1 MATYTTYDQVGKAED
16 VSDII
21 SNISPTKTPFSS
33 GLKSEKISARTF
45 DWQEDALRAV
55 QVNSQL
61 EGFTASDATLTATT
75 LRSNVAQIL
84 EKTIKVSATADAI
97 KTYGRARETAYQLS
111 KAGEELNRDLEHAMV
126 GLAQASVTGNST
138 TARKM
143 ASALNQIDAA
153 TTVITDS
160 NTGSSG
166 NQAGPLTEAN
176 VLELHQKL
184 YNEGADPSIL
194 MVKPADARI
203 IAGFTGVQN
212 ARSRVINDGSK
223 TLVNA
228 VEIYISPFG
237 ELKVVLNRF
246 LKTDHALMYDPSMWR
261 KAVLRPWS
269 RTMLAK
275 DGDNEKHLIVGEY
288 SLKHMNQKGS
298 GKISN
303 LT

>member
-33 GLKSEKISARTF
+33 GIRSEKISARTF
-45 DWQEDALRAV
+45 DWQEDSLRAV
-55 QVNSQL
+55 QVNSQV
-61 EGFTASDATLTATT
+61 EGFTASDATLSPTT

-126 GLAQASVTGNST
+126 GLAQAAVTGNST

-153 TTVITDS
+153 TTVTTDS
-160 NTGSSG
+160 NTSTTG

-194 MVKPADARI
+194 MIKPADSRI

-212 ARSRVINDGSK
+212 ARTRVINDGSK

-237 ELKVVLNRF
+237 ELKCVLNRF
-246 LKTDHALMYDPSMWR
+246 LKTDHALMYDPSNWR

-275 DGDNEKHLIVGEY
+275 TGDNELHMLVGEY
-288 SLKHMNQKGS
+288 SLKHVNFKSS

>member
-45 DWQEDALRAV
+45 DWQEDSLRAV
-55 QVNSQL
+55 QVNSQT

-75 LRSNVAQIL
+75 LRSSVAQIL

-153 TTVITDS
+153 ATVITDS
-160 NTGSSG
+160 NTGTTG

-184 YNEGADPSIL
+184 YNEGSDPSIL
-194 MVKPADARI
+194 MVKPADSRI
-203 IAGFTGVQN
+203 VAGFTGVAN
-212 ARSRVINDGSK
+212 ARSRVINDAST
-223 TLVNA
+223 TLVNSIE
-228 VEIYISPFG
+228 VYISPFG
-237 ELKVVLNRF
+237 QLKVMLNRF
-246 LKTDHALMYDPSMWR
+246 IKSDHALMYDPDMWR
-261 KAVLRPWS
+261 KATLRPWS

-288 SLKHMNQKGS
+288 SLKHMNYKGS
-298 GKISN
+298 GKITN

>member
-33 GLKSEKISARTF
+33 GLRSEKISARSF
-45 DWQEDALRAV
+45 DWQEDSLRAV

-61 EGFTASDATLTATT
+61 EGFTASDATLSATT

-84 EKTIKVSATADAI
+84 EKTIKVSATADVI
-97 KTYGRARETAYQLS
+97 KTYGRAKETAYQLS

-126 GLAQASVTGNST
+126 GLAQAAVTGNST

-143 ASALNQIDAA
+143 ASALNQIDAS

-166 NQAGPLTEAN
+166 NQAG
-176 VLELHQKL
+176 HQKL

-194 MVKPADARI
+194 MIKPADSRI
-203 IAGFTGVQN
+203 VAGFTGVQN
-212 ARSRVINDGSK
+212 SRNRVINDGSR
-223 TLVNA
+223 TLVNV
-228 VEIYISPFG
+228 VEIYVSPFG
-237 ELKVVLNRF
+237 ELKVMLNRF
-246 LKTDHALMYDPSMWR
+246 LKTDHALMYDPQMWR

-275 DGDNEKHLIVGEY
+275 DGDNEKHLLVGEM
-288 SLKHMNQKGS
+288 SLKHLNYKGS
-298 GKISN
+298 GKITN

>member
-33 GLKSEKISARTF
+33 NLKSEKISARSF
-45 DWQEDALRAV
+45 DWQEDSLRAV
-55 QVNSQL
+55 QVNAQL
-61 EGFTASDATLTATT
+61 EGFTASDATLSATT
-75 LRSNVAQIL
+75 LRSNVASIL
-84 EKTIKVSATADAI
+84 EKTIKVSATADVI

-126 GLAQASVTGNST
+126 GLAQAAVTGNST

-153 TTVITDS
+153 TTVTTDS
-160 NTGSSG
+160 NTGTTG

-184 YNEGADPSIL
+184 YNEGADPTLL

-203 IAGFTGVQN
+203 VAAFTGSSG
-212 ARSRVINDGSK
+212 RSRVINDGGK

-228 VEIYISPFG
+228 VDLLINPFG
-237 ELKVVLNRF
+237 EVKVILNRF
-246 LKTDHALMYDPSMWR
+246 LKTDHALMYDPAMWR

-288 SLKHMNQKGS
+288 SLKHMNFKGS
-298 GKISN
+298 GKIIN

>member
-16 VSDII
+16 VSEII
-21 SNISPTKTPFSS
+21 TNISPTKTPFSS

-45 DWQEDALRAV
+45 DWQEDSLRAV
-55 QVNSQL
+55 QVNSQT

-153 TTVITDS
+153 ATVITDS
-160 NTGSSG
+160 NTGTTG

-194 MVKPADARI
+194 MVKPADSRI
-203 IAGFTGVQN
+203 VAGFSGVAN
-212 ARSRVINDGSK
+212 ARSRVINDAST
-223 TLVNA
+223 TLVNSIE
-228 VEIYISPFG
+228 VYISPFG
-237 ELKVVLNRF
+237 QLKVMLNRF
-246 LKTDHALMYDPSMWR
+246 LKSDHALMYDPDNWR

-275 DGDNEKHLIVGEY
+275 SGDNEMHLLVGEY
-288 SLKHMNQKGS
+288 SLKHANFKSS
-298 GKISN
+298 GKITN